1 MFEIIFTKVKTY
13 IKIVL
18 CNESNRTRSGL
29 ENSSLNIPLS
39 CALLFWSDFMKIE
52 YMELAYNEA
61 LTAFNENEVPVGA
74 IIVKNDEIIAV
85 GHNLKEKSNCCVYHA
100 EILAII
106 EASKLLKNWRLDN
119 CDMYV
124 TLEPCPMCASA
135 IKQARINNLYC
146 GLANSDKNNEKI
158 IKNIFEADKVNPKVN
173 FYTNLYIEKVSDL
186 MQKFFSD
193 KRKK

>member
-1 MFEIIFTKVKTY
+1 M
-13 IKIVL
+13 

-29 ENSSLNIPLS
+29 ENSSLNISLS
-39 CALLFWSDFMKIE
+39 CALLFWRDFMNIE

-61 LTAFNENEVPVGA
+61 IAAFLENEVPVGA
-74 IIVKNDEIIAV
+74 IIVKNDKIIAV
-85 GHNLKEKSNCCVYHA
+85 AHNLKEKNNCCVHHA
-100 EILAII
+100 EILSII
-106 EASKLLKNWRLDN
+106 DASKKLNNWRLDD

-135 IKQARINNLYC
+135 IKQARIKNLYC
-146 GLANSDKNNEKI
+146 GLSNSDQNNQKI

-173 FYTNLYIEKVSDL
+173 FYTNLYREKVFLL

>member
-1 MFEIIFTKVKTY
+1 
-13 IKIVL
+13 
-18 CNESNRTRSGL
+18 
-29 ENSSLNIPLS
+29 
-39 CALLFWSDFMKIE
+39 MKIE
-52 YMELAYNEA
+52 YMELAYNAA

-106 EASKLLKNWRLDN
+106 EASELLKNWRLDN

-135 IKQARINNLYC
+135 IKQARIKNLYC